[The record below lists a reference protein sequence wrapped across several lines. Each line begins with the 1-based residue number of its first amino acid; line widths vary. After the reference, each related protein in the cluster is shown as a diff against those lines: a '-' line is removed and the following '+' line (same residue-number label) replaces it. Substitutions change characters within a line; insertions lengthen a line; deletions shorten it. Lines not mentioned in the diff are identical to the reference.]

1 MIRLW
6 EKLGTG
12 RPFAKCI
19 ITPLFVGPGTLKHIR
34 YMHEA
39 WGVSVTF
46 DSAGFFVQQGKI
58 QYDELFVRLLDFY
71 RQNSWAENYVLPD
84 FVPTSRNT
92 PAEVAER
99 VQVTVAEGL
108 NFYGVCPRTCDCD
121 QWECCRGINQEIWDI
136 ASQNLLTKVSDV
148 WALSTLR
155 KAITFAVRSE
165 TPSNLRLP
173 KNPPFSRLST

>member
-108 NFYGVCPRTCDCD
+108 KF
-121 QWECCRGINQEIWDI
+121 
-136 ASQNLLTKVSDV
+136 
-148 WALSTLR
+148 LR
-155 KAITFAVRSE
+155 
-165 TPSNLRLP
+165 RLP
-173 KNPPFSRLST
+173 EDVRLRSVGVLQGHQPRDLGHCFAEFTDKGLRRLGFKHITQSDHVCCSL